1 MKDNMNV
8 ILFLV
13 GIVLVIFGL
22 CVQIAPIGFI
32 GLILGVIGLIW
43 MAVESSE
50 KSKEQ
55 QKKLDNDLLNKAEAN
70 NIEKKEYLEWLNS
83 NYKISKILGV
93 GEGMSWHI
101 DKVFAVDEDK
111 RVVLFGKKEIKFE
124 SIINV
129 ELTTESS
136 QHTTTTT
143 EKNNP
148 VGRAVVGGIV
158 AGGVGAIVG
167 ASSAKETS
175 TSNTYSSNHINGLF
189 LYLNQVSEPVYE
201 YKFVYG
207 GDCRDIYATLLAI
220 VNLNKG
226 S

>member
-8 ILFLV
+8 ILILV
-13 GIVLVIFGL
+13 GIVLVIFGW

-129 ELTTESS
+129 ELTTASS

-143 EKNNP
+143 QKNTP